1 MKNQDSIYGEYKVQ
15 EYFKENDCN
24 VVIFGSKA
32 KKEILF
38 NSFSYY
44 NIFTENG
51 FSIIKILY
59 DFITNSNTTKSIEL
73 WSYKNNTFSFWYDF
87 LLEI

>member
-1 MKNQDSIYGEYKVQ
+1 MKKQDSIYGEYKVQ
-15 EYFKENDCN
+15 EYFKKNDCN
-24 VVIFGSKA
+24 IVIFDSKT
-32 KKEILF
+32 KKELLF

-44 NIFTENG
+44 NIYTENG

-73 WSYKNNTFSFWYDF
+73 WSYKNNTFGFWYDSLF
-87 LLEI
+87 EI